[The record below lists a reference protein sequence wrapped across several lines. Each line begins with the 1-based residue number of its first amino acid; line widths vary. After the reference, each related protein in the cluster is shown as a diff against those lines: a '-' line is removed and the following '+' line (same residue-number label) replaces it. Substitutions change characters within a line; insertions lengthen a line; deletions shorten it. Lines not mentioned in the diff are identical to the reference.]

1 MRTDGYI
8 ELEIYYVELTGHI
21 ASFMNLS
28 NLFSVKPVELFL
40 ISLPLS
46 AMLQRLKG
54 EAIGKLPGQMVRE
67 VPRLLSI
74 CCQKATE

>member
-28 NLFSVKPVELFL
+28 NLFSVKPVVVIIPHDFH
-40 ISLPLS
+40 IYIYICHMYIFIFIFKYTYIFTDVGQNWVPQSLDD
-46 AMLQRLKG
+46 
-54 EAIGKLPGQMVRE
+54 
-67 VPRLLSI
+67 
-74 CCQKATE
+74 